1 MKANISEEL
10 EKLINEKIY
19 LDLEVH
25 ILTKRL
31 NEATQKNTT
40 QVHFFQKKLDHKLKE
55 LKQANQQLR
64 KENVKIF
71 DPVKDDIFIQYN
83 FYVKVNGGYKEG
95 NMRYWKDAMKYE
107 LNQRFQHRKQGDG
120 SSASI

>member
-1 MKANISEEL
+1 MKANISEKL
-10 EKLINEKIY
+10 EKLIDEKIY

-25 ILTKRL
+25 VLTKRL
-31 NEATQKNTT
+31 NEATQKKTP
-40 QVHFFQKKLDHKLKE
+40 QVHFFQEKLDQTLKR

-71 DPVKDDIFIQYN
+71 EPLRDGIFIQYN

-95 NMRYWKDAMKYE
+95 TMRYWKDAMKYE
-107 LNQRFQHRKQGDG
+107 LNQRFQIK
-120 SSASI
+120 